1 MLFVGTIIGLVSVVR
16 WRKNHISP
24 ISIKESADTL
34 PAGICFYEQSG
45 LVSLVNTEMN
55 DLCILSTGKA
65 LLNGKDFWLKI
76 SHGELEENCQSLQMG
91 DKPIIKY
98 SDCKVVSL
106 KSIHTK

>member
-1 MLFVGTIIGLVSVVR
+1 ME
-16 WRKNHISP
+16 KK
-24 ISIKESADTL
+24 SIKESAVTL

-76 SHGELEENCQSLQMG
+76 SHGELEENCQSLQL
-91 DKPIIKY
+91 PIT
-98 SDCKVVSL
+98 SNGRQTNHQV
-106 KSIHTK
+106 